1 MTKSSD
7 TTKVRSQAHSAV
19 DGGRAGRGRADEN
32 QIEFRAAWPYFMEDH
47 TQAEVARR
55 LGTTLLR
62 ISRLLGE
69 VGRSGLVGISLNS
82 QLASCVE
89 LEQALN
95 KEFGLGAAVIVLLP
109 RTMSR
114 LPASSAVRR
123 PSPHLAI
130 SIGTGFG
137 VSGLAGAA
145 RCGR

>member
-7 TTKVRSQAHSAV
+7 ATKVGSQAHSAV
-19 DGGRAGRGRADEN
+19 DGVRAGRGRADEN
-32 QIEFRAAWPYFMEDH
+32 QSEFRAAWPYFMKGH

-62 ISRLLGE
+62 ISQLLGV

-82 QLASCVE
+82 QLASCVG

-95 KEFGLGAAVIVLLP
+95 KEFGLGAAVIVPLP

-123 PSPHLAI
+123 PISYLTI